1 MKMPDGV
8 WIALFFAVSGV
19 LGALFGRKEKRAREK
34 KTEYFKN
41 IPGMTEK
48 DDQG

>member
-19 LGALFGRKEKRAREK
+19 LGVLIGRNDKKAREK
-34 KTEYFKN
+34 KMEYFKN
-41 IPGMTEK
+41 IPGMNEK
-48 DDQG
+48 DVQK